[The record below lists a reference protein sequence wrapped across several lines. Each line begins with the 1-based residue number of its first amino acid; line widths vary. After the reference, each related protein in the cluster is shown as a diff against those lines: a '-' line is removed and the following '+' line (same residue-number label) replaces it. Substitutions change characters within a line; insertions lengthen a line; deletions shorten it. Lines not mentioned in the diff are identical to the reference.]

1 MLLERVGLRA
11 EEAVHVGDDPEADV
25 EGARA
30 AGVLPVWLNREAS
43 AWPRSSDPPRIVI
56 TGLDELSAALPP
68 AVQARSST

>member
-1 MLLERVGLRA
+1 MLLDRVGLSA

-30 AGVLPVWLNREAS
+30 AGVLPVWLNRDAVTWSRE
-43 AWPRSSDPPRIVI
+43 SDPPPIVI
-56 TGLDELSAALPP
+56 TGLDELPGAVAR